1 MGEELDTDL
10 SKEGWRRAA
19 PNEVVWVDSL
29 GNKALTASDLR
40 RSTLRN
46 HWGLAATRLTT
57 GSHWNTT
64 IDEDEGWGES
74 KSSEPTD
81 DSTSAEV
88 WGSAPSAGWGSGGQ
102 ALSNWEDSRPWH
114 RTADGEATAESRPW
128 PAHSAHPYYNPTVE
142 THEELVRQGWAKAHD
157 HRPTKRRRVDP
168 WPHTDKNS
176 LGAQ

>member
-1 MGEELDTDL
+1 MGKELDTDL

-46 HWGLAATRLTT
+46 HWSLAATRLTT

-64 IDEDEGWGES
+64 IDEDDGWGES
-74 KSSEPTD
+74 KSPGPTD
-81 DSTSAEV
+81 EASSAEV
-88 WGSAPSAGWGSGGQ
+88 WGSAPPDLGSN
-102 ALSNWEDSRPWH
+102 LEDSR
-114 RTADGEATAESRPW
+114 S
-128 PAHSAHPYYNPTVE
+128 STVE

-168 WPHTDKNS
+168 WPRTDKNS

>member
-46 HWGLAATRLTT
+46 HWSLAATRLTT

-64 IDEDEGWGES
+64 IDEDDGWGES
-74 KSSEPTD
+74 KSPEPTD
-81 DSTSAEV
+81 EATSAEV
-88 WGSAPSAGWGSGGQ
+88 WGSAPCADLGSN
-102 ALSNWEDSRPWH
+102 LEDSR
-114 RTADGEATAESRPW
+114 S
-128 PAHSAHPYYNPTVE
+128 PTVE

-168 WPHTDKNS
+168 WPRTDKNS

>member
-46 HWGLAATRLTT
+46 HWSLAATRLTT

-64 IDEDEGWGES
+64 IDEDDGWGES
-74 KSSEPTD
+74 KSPGPTD
-81 DSTSAEV
+81 EASSAAV
-88 WGSAPSAGWGSGGQ
+88 WGSVPPDSGGN
-102 ALSNWEDSRPWH
+102 LEDSR
-114 RTADGEATAESRPW
+114 S
-128 PAHSAHPYYNPTVE
+128 PTVE
-142 THEELVRQGWAKAHD
+142 THEELVAQGWAKAHD

-168 WPHTDKNS
+168 WPRADKNS

>member
-19 PNEVVWVDSL
+19 PNEVVWVTGF
-29 GNKALTASDLR
+29 GNTELTSSDLR

-46 HWGLAATRLTT
+46 HWQLAATKLAT

-64 IDEDEGWGES
+64 TDEDAGWGERRAPDFGWGECRAPDVGWGES
-74 KSSEPTD
+74 KSPGPTD
-81 DSTSAEV
+81 EASSAAV
-88 WGSAPSAGWGSGGQ
+88 WGSAPPDLGGN
-102 ALSNWEDSRPWH
+102 LEDSR
-114 RTADGEATAESRPW
+114 S
-128 PAHSAHPYYNPTVE
+128 PTVE
-142 THEELVRQGWAKAHD
+142 THEELVAQGWAKAHDYRHRQAHD

-168 WPHTDKNS
+168 WPRADKNS

>member
-1 MGEELDTDL
+1 M

-46 HWGLAATRLTT
+46 HWSLAATRLTT

-74 KSSEPTD
+74 KSPEPTD
-81 DSTSAEV
+81 EATSAEV
-88 WGSAPSAGWGSGGQ
+88 WGSAPVQLVGASIVTGRTRGRRTYRRRGG
-102 ALSNWEDSRPWH
+102 
-114 RTADGEATAESRPW
+114 TAESRL
-128 PAHSAHPYYNPTVE
+128 AGRSDIAIRTNGRDTRGASE
-142 THEELVRQGWAKAHD
+142 TRLGEGSTTIGRLNVVGWILGL
-157 HRPTKRRRVDP
+157 
-168 WPHTDKNS
+168 HTDKNS

>member
-74 KSSEPTD
+74 KSPGPTD
-81 DSTSAEV
+81 EASSAAV
-88 WGSAPSAGWGSGGQ
+88 WGSAPPDLGGN
-102 ALSNWEDSRPWH
+102 LEDSR
-114 RTADGEATAESRPW
+114 S
-128 PAHSAHPYYNPTVE
+128 PTVE
-142 THEELVRQGWAKAHD
+142 THEELVAQGWAKAHD

-168 WPHTDKNS
+168 WPRADKNS

>member
-19 PNEVVWVDSL
+19 PNEVVWIASW
-29 GNKALTASDLR
+29 GIKTLTASDLR

-46 HWGLAATRLTT
+46 HWSVTARRSAAE
-57 GSHWNTT
+57 SHWNTT
-64 IDEDEGWGES
+64 IDEDEGWGECKAPSVGWGES
-74 KSSEPTD
+74 KSPGPTD
-81 DSTSAEV
+81 EASSAEV
-88 WGSAPSAGWGSGGQ
+88 WGSAPPD
-102 ALSNWEDSRPWH
+102 LSSNSEDSR
-114 RTADGEATAESRPW
+114 S
-128 PAHSAHPYYNPTVE
+128 PTVE

-168 WPHTDKNS
+168 WPRADKNS

>member
-74 KSSEPTD
+74 KSPEPTD
-81 DSTSAEV
+81 EATSAEV
-88 WGSAPSAGWGSGGQ
+88 WGSAPCADLGSGGQ
-102 ALSNWEDSRPWH
+102 ALSSLEDSRP
-114 RTADGEATAESRPW
+114 S
-128 PAHSAHPYYNPTVE
+128 TVE

>member
-57 GSHWNTT
+57 GSHWNTM

-74 KSSEPTD
+74 KSSEPAD

-102 ALSNWEDSRPWH
+102 ALSNWEDSLSVLLTTDGVDRPLTLPCACVGGVWLD
-114 RTADGEATAESRPW
+114 RAGLAERHVTGSRLPCD
-128 PAHSAHPYYNPTVE
+128 
-142 THEELVRQGWAKAHD
+142 Q
-157 HRPTKRRRVDP
+157 
-168 WPHTDKNS
+168 
-176 LGAQ
+176 

>member
-19 PNEVVWVDSL
+19 PNEVVWVTGF
-29 GNKALTASDLR
+29 GNTELTSSDLR

-46 HWGLAATRLTT
+46 HWQLAATKLAT

-64 IDEDEGWGES
+64 TDEDAGWGERRAPDVVGECSRCWRVRCRGECRAPDVGWAES
-74 KSSEPTD
+74 KSPGPTD
-81 DSTSAEV
+81 EASSAAV
-88 WGSAPSAGWGSGGQ
+88 WGSAPPNFGGN
-102 ALSNWEDSRPWH
+102 LEDSR
-114 RTADGEATAESRPW
+114 S
-128 PAHSAHPYYNPTVE
+128 PTVE
-142 THEELVRQGWAKAHD
+142 THEELVAQGWAKAHD

-168 WPHTDKNS
+168 WPRADKNS